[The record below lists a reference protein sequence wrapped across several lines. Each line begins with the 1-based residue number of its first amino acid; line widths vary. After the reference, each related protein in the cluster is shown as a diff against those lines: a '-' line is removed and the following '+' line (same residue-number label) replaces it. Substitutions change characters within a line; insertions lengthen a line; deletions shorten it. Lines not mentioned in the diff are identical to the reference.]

1 MLREGRAPVWDRL
14 LAMLF
19 FTALLHG
26 VIILGLTFKSPIAG
40 HDSAPGLQVLLVSDE
55 VPAAN
60 RNDHATYLAQR
71 TQLGSGNTRKNV
83 TPHNAAQAPVLPAE
97 PGSPQGT
104 TLSPGAEAAGSKDRR
119 VLTTSGWST
128 IVHYLTDEGSAG
140 DAAQQP
146 LLLEQPAAAQP
157 GPDDEAGPV
166 SLRGPKRDELWV
178 TPDTRASIVAP
189 YLVAWRAKVE
199 RIGTLNYP
207 AAARQ
212 AGANANP
219 VIAVS
224 IDADGRLE
232 QATIRRSSGDPA
244 LDQAA
249 LAILRLASP
258 FDPFPPEL
266 AQRYRVLHFV
276 YEWQFVGGRVAPGS
290 LTAAPYG
297 RGFLNTI
304 P

>member
-19 FTALLHG
+19 FVALLHG
-26 VIILGLTFKSPIAG
+26 VIILGLTFQSPIASR
-40 HDSAPGLQVLLVSDE
+40 DSAPGLQVLLVSNE

-60 RNDHATYLAQR
+60 RNDRATYLAQR
-71 TQLGSGNTRKNV
+71 TQLGSGNTRRDV
-83 TPHNAAQAPVLPAE
+83 TPHNAAQTPVLPAE
-97 PGSPQGT
+97 AGSPQGT
-104 TLSPGAEAAGSKDRR
+104 TLSAGAQAAGSSDRR
-119 VLTTSGWST
+119 VLVTSGWST
-128 IVHYLTDEGSAG
+128 IVHYLTDVGGAGSAV
-140 DAAQQP
+140 
-146 LLLEQPAAAQP
+146 EQPMRIDQQASDQP
-157 GPDDEAGPV
+157 GADDETGP
-166 SLRGPKRDELWV
+166 LRLSGPKRDELWV

-219 VIAVS
+219 VISVA
-224 IDADGRLE
+224 IGANGRLE
-232 QATIRRSSGDPA
+232 EATIRQSSGDPA
-244 LDQAA
+244 LDEAA
-249 LAILRLASP
+249 LAILKLASP

-276 YEWQFVGGRVAPGS
+276 YEWQFVGGRVAAGTVT
-290 LTAAPYG
+290 TAP
-297 RGFLNTI
+297 
-304 P
+304 

>member
-1 MLREGRAPVWDRL
+1 MGTRKSLMLREGRAPVWDRL

-19 FTALLHG
+19 FAALLHG

-40 HDSAPGLQVLLVSDE
+40 NDSARGLQVLLVSDE
-55 VPAAN
+55 VPAAD

-71 TQLGSGNTRKNV
+71 TQLGSGNTREDV
-83 TPHNAAQAPVLPAE
+83 TPHNAAQAPVLPAQ
-97 PGSPQGT
+97 QGT
-104 TLSPGAEAAGSKDRR
+104 PEGNAISTGGQAAGSQDRR

-128 IVHYLTDEGSAG
+128 VVHYLTDQGSAG
-140 DAAQQP
+140 NAAQQP
-146 LLLEQPAAAQP
+146 MLLDQQASDQP

-166 SLRGPKRDELWV
+166 QLRGPKRAELWV

-212 AGANANP
+212 AAANENP
-219 VIAVS
+219 LIAVA
-224 IDADGRLE
+224 IDADGRLD
-232 QATIRRSSGDPA
+232 QATISRSSGDPE

-249 LAILRLASP
+249 LAILKLASP
-258 FDPFPPEL
+258 FEPFPPEL

-276 YEWQFVGGRVAPGS
+276 YEWQFLGGRLTTGSVTTAP
-290 LTAAPYG
+290 
-297 RGFLNTI
+297 
-304 P
+304 

>member
-40 HDSAPGLQVLLVSDE
+40 NDSAPGLQVLLVSDE
-55 VPAAN
+55 VPAAD

-71 TQLGSGNTRKNV
+71 TQFGSGNTREDV
-83 TPHNAAQAPVLPAE
+83 TPRNPAQAPVLPAQQ
-97 PGSPQGT
+97 GTPQGNA
-104 TLSPGAEAAGSKDRR
+104 LSADGANAAGSLDRR

-128 IVHYLTDEGSAG
+128 VVQYMTDEGSSGTSAE
-140 DAAQQP
+140 QP
-146 LLLEQPAAAQP
+146 LLLDSQASDQP
-157 GPDDEAGPV
+157 GPEDDTGPAR
-166 SLRGPKRDELWV
+166 LRGPKRDELWV

-199 RIGTLNYP
+199 RIGTLNFP
-207 AAARQ
+207 AAARH
-212 AGANANP
+212 AGTDASP
-219 VIAVS
+219 VIEVA
-224 IDADGRLE
+224 IDADGHLE
-232 QATIRRSSGDPA
+232 RAAIRRSSGDPE

-249 LAILRLASP
+249 LTILRLASP

-266 AQRYRVLHFV
+266 AHRYRVLRFV
-276 YEWQFVGGRVAPGS
+276 YEWQFVGGRLATGSVSTAP
-290 LTAAPYG
+290 
-297 RGFLNTI
+297 
-304 P
+304 

>member
-40 HDSAPGLQVLLVSDE
+40 NDSAPGLQVLLVSDE
-55 VPAAN
+55 VPAAE

-71 TQLGSGNTRKNV
+71 TQLGSGNTRENV
-83 TPHNAAQAPVLPAE
+83 TPRNPAQAPALPAQ
-97 PGSPQGT
+97 PGTPAGNA
-104 TLSPGAEAAGSKDRR
+104 LSPGGQAAGAHDPH
-119 VLTTSGWST
+119 VLTTTAWST
-128 IVHYLTDEGSAG
+128 VVQYFTDEGSAG
-140 DAAQQP
+140 TAA
-146 LLLEQPAAAQP
+146 EQPALLDQQASDHI

-166 SLRGPKRDELWV
+166 RLRGPKRDELWV

-199 RIGTLNYP
+199 RVGTLNFP
-207 AAARQ
+207 AAARR
-212 AGANANP
+212 AGTNANP
-219 VIAVS
+219 VIEVA
-224 IDADGRLE
+224 IGADGRLDH
-232 QATIRRSSGDPA
+232 ASIRRSSGDPE

-249 LAILRLASP
+249 LSILKLASP
-258 FDPFPPEL
+258 FDPFPPQL

-276 YEWQFVGGRVAPGS
+276 YEWQFVGGRATGTVTTVP
-290 LTAAPYG
+290 
-297 RGFLNTI
+297 
-304 P
+304 

>member
-19 FTALLHG
+19 FVALLHG
-26 VIILGLTFKSPIAG
+26 VIILGLTFRSPIAA
-40 HDSAPGLQVLLVSDE
+40 HDSAPGLQVLLVSNE
-55 VPAAN
+55 VPAAD

-71 TQLGSGNTRKNV
+71 TQLGSGNTRKDV

-97 PGSPQGT
+97 QGTPQGH
-104 TLSPGAEAAGSKDRR
+104 TLSPNGQAAGSRERR
-119 VLTTSGWST
+119 VLTTSAWST
-128 IVHYLTDEGSAG
+128 VVQYMTDEGSAG
-140 DAAQQP
+140 SAAQQP
-146 LLLEQPAAAQP
+146 LLIDQQASEQP
-157 GPDDEAGPV
+157 GPADELGPV
-166 SLRGPKRDELWV
+166 RLSGPKRDELWV

-207 AAARQ
+207 AAARD
-212 AGANANP
+212 AGKNANP
-219 VIAVS
+219 VIEVA
-224 IDADGRLE
+224 IDSNGRLE
-232 QATIRRSSGDPA
+232 QASISRSSGDPE

-249 LAILRLASP
+249 LAILKLASP

-276 YEWQFVGGRVAPGS
+276 YEWQFVGGRVATGS
-290 LTAAPYG
+290 VTTAP
-297 RGFLNTI
+297 
-304 P
+304 

>member
-40 HDSAPGLQVLLVSDE
+40 NSSAPGLQVLLVSDE
-55 VPAAN
+55 VPAAD
-60 RNDHATYLAQR
+60 RNDRATYLAQR
-71 TQLGSGNTRKNV
+71 TQLGSGNTREAV
-83 TPHNAAQAPVLPAE
+83 TPRNPAQAPILPAQ
-97 PGSPQGT
+97 QGVPDGNS
-104 TLSPGAEAAGSKDRR
+104 LSSSGQAAGSHDRR
-119 VLTTSGWST
+119 VLATSAWSAVVEY
-128 IVHYLTDEGSAG
+128 ITDEGSAG
-140 DAAQQP
+140 TAAQQP
-146 LLLEQPAAAQP
+146 MLLDQQSAAQP

-166 SLRGPKRDELWV
+166 RLRGPKRDELWV

-199 RIGTLNYP
+199 RIGTLNFP

-212 AGANANP
+212 AGTTANP
-219 VIAVS
+219 VIEVA
-224 IDADGRLE
+224 IKADGNLDH
-232 QATIRRSSGDPA
+232 AAISRSSGDPE

-249 LAILRLASP
+249 LAILKLASP

-276 YEWQFVGGRVAPGS
+276 YEWQFVGGRATGTV
-290 LTAAPYG
+290 TAVP
-297 RGFLNTI
+297 
-304 P
+304 